1 MYTGIIYLP
10 VYDDTSSPSKRAR
23 AEAIQWQ
30 MYFKEETKRFRM
42 KLGEGEDDN
51 D

>member
-1 MYTGIIYLP
+1 MVP
-10 VYDDTSSPSKRAR
+10 KRAR
-23 AEAIQWQ
+23 AEAIQWP
-30 MYFKEETKRFRM
+30 MYFKKETKRFGM